1 MTKYTQLTDH
11 YFRSLNRNIILIIIV
26 VSVIPL
32 IIVSSTI
39 YYQFRVAYHEKV
51 YDHLRELVN
60 SHAQN
65 IDHFLQEK
73 LSDIRFLSDSYGRDK
88 LENESILKEHLA
100 TLQKGFGR
108 DFVDLGIINA
118 AGKQIAYAGPFKLAR
133 ADYSDAEWFRKAI
146 QSEFFISDVFLGLRG
161 LPHFII
167 AVRNGDEDGRW
178 ILRATIDFVRF
189 TTLVENI
196 RLGQTGFAFILNKKA
211 ELQTTPLLKP
221 SAGMIASKSIYA
233 EFLAKP
239 SVSPGEVRVAIKS
252 DSAQKENIYIAAF
265 LKKGDWLLVYQQR
278 MADAFADLDK
288 TFMIT
293 TVLMFFG
300 LVGIIIMAFTLSQT
314 VVRRVAK
321 ADSEKQL
328 MSKKVVETGKLASV
342 GELAAGIAHEINN
355 PVAIMVEEAGWM
367 GDLMAEITFDDGE
380 NQAEFERAI
389 KQIQA
394 QGRRCK
400 EITHKLLSFARKTDA
415 TIHNVNIKELLE
427 ELVAL
432 SSQRAKYSM
441 VEIRTDFAP
450 NLPSLW
456 VSTSELQQVFF
467 NLINNAID
475 AMDRDGGTLTISSHR
490 SENNLVIKVSDTG
503 KGIPEANLDRIFDPF
518 FTTKP
523 VGKGTGLGLS
533 ICYGILEKMG
543 GKVEVESAV
552 ESGTTFTIT
561 IPFQTDADLNI
572 K

>member
-1 MTKYTQLTDH
+1 MTKHTQLADH
-11 YFRSLNRNIILIIIV
+11 YLRSLNRNIVLIIIA

-32 IIVSSTI
+32 ILVSSTI
-39 YYQFRVAYHEKV
+39 YYQFRISYQEKV
-51 YDHLRELVN
+51 YDHLRELVQ

-65 IDHFLQEK
+65 IDQFLQEK
-73 LSDIRFLSDSYGRDK
+73 LSNIRLLGDNWGWDG
-88 LENESILKEHLA
+88 LANESTLKERLA
-100 TLQKGFGR
+100 ALQKCFGQ
-108 DFVDLGIINA
+108 DFVDLGVINEN
-118 AGKQIAYAGPFKLAR
+118 GVQIAYAGPFKLAK
-133 ADYSDAEWFRKAI
+133 ADYSDAEWFHKAI

-167 AVRNGDEDGRW
+167 AVRNNGENSPW

-196 RLGQTGFAFILNKKA
+196 RLGQTGFAFILNNKE
-211 ELQTTPLLKP
+211 ELQTKP
-221 SAGMIASKSIYA
+221 ITRPTADIIAGKTIYT

-239 SVSPGEVRVAIKS
+239 SVSSGRVSMAVIS
-252 DSAQKENIYIAAF
+252 DNARKENIYIAAF

-278 MADAFADLDK
+278 TADAFADLNK
-288 TFMIT
+288 TFLIT

-300 LVGIIIMAFTLSQT
+300 LVAIIIMAFTLSQT
-314 VVRRVAK
+314 VVNRVAK

-367 GDLMAEITFDDGE
+367 GDLMEEITFDESE
-380 NQAEFERAI
+380 NRAEFERAI
-389 KQIQA
+389 KQIQT

-415 TIHNVNIKELLE
+415 TIHDVNIKELLE
-427 ELVAL
+427 EMVTL
-432 SSQRAKYSM
+432 SSQRAKYGM
-441 VEIRTDFAP
+441 VEIRTEFAP
-450 NLPSLW
+450 NLPSLR

-475 AMDRDGGTLTISSHR
+475 AMDHDGGTLTISAQQR
-490 SENNLVIKVSDTG
+490 ENDLVVAVSDTG
-503 KGIPEANLDRIFDPF
+503 TGIPEANLDRIFDPF

-533 ICYGILEKMG
+533 ICYGIIEKMG
-543 GKVEVESAV
+543 GKLEVESTV
-552 ESGTTFTIT
+552 GKGTTFLIS
-561 IPFQTDADLNI
+561 IPFQMDAERQN
-572 K
+572 

>member
-1 MTKYTQLTDH
+1 MSKNNQLTDH
-11 YFRSLNRNIILIIIV
+11 YFRSLNRNIILIIIA

-32 IIVSSTI
+32 ILVSSTI
-39 YYQFRVAYHEKV
+39 YYQFRTSYHEKV
-51 YDHLRELVN
+51 YDHLRELVQ

-88 LENESILKEHLA
+88 LEDESILKERLA
-100 TLQKGFGR
+100 ALQKGFGQ
-108 DFVDLGIINA
+108 DFVDLGVINA
-118 AGKQIAYAGPFKLAR
+118 AGEQIAYAGPFKLAK

-146 QSEFFISDVFLGLRG
+146 QSEFFISDVFLGLRD

-167 AVRNGDEDGRW
+167 TVRNSREEGHW

-196 RLGQTGFAFILNKKA
+196 RLGQTGFAFILNDKG
-211 ELQTTPLLKP
+211 ELQTTPVTKP
-221 SAGMIASKSIYA
+221 TVDIIAGKTIYT

-239 SVSPGEVRVAIKS
+239 SVSPGRVRIAIKS
-252 DSAQKENIYIAAF
+252 DNARKENIYIAAF

-278 MADAFADLDK
+278 LTDAFADLDK
-288 TFMIT
+288 TFIIT

-300 LVGIIIMAFTLSQT
+300 LVGIIIMAITLSKT
-314 VVRRVAK
+314 VVNRVAK

-367 GDLMAEITFDDGE
+367 GDLMEEITFDESE
-380 NQAEFERAI
+380 NRAEFERAI
-389 KQIQA
+389 KQIQT

-400 EITHKLLSFARKTDA
+400 EITHKLLSFARQTDA
-415 TIHNVNIKELLE
+415 TIHDVNIKELLE

-441 VEIRTDFAP
+441 VEIRTDLSP
-450 NLPSLW
+450 NLPSLR

-475 AMDRDGGTLTISSHR
+475 AMDHDGGTLTISSR
-490 SENNLVIKVSDTG
+490 QRENYLVFAVSDTG
-503 KGIPEANLDRIFDPF
+503 TGIPEANLDRIFDPF

-533 ICYGILEKMG
+533 ICYGIIEKMG
-543 GKVEVESAV
+543 GKLEVESTMGK
-552 ESGTTFTIT
+552 GTTFLIS
-561 IPFQTDADLNI
+561 IPFQTDADRQH
-572 K
+572 